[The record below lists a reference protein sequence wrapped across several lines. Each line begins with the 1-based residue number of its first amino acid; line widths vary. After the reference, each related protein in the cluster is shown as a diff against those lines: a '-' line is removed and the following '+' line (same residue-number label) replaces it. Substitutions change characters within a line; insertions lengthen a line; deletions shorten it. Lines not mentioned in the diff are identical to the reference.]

1 MEALFLDV
9 DGVIINSIDECYL
22 ISSEVYFK
30 EFKSKSP
37 DPKTKELFYQ
47 YRGLVRPVYQYM
59 VLFQA
64 IESVQQGNE
73 SNIEK
78 KFIELNQSSQV
89 DNNNRFENLFFDLRK
104 KYQADLASWIRM
116 NPLTPFG
123 QTLKEKHLPNTFFIT
138 TKDAVSVKH
147 ISRHYN
153 IKVGDV
159 FDKEVY
165 SLTGSKGRIITNFLN
180 EQNDYDSAIFI
191 DDAIEHLD
199 TVDDSRIK
207 CYFAGWGYGNNRD
220 YPEYTPDL
228 WVKTIT

>member
-37 DPKTKELFYQ
+37 DPRTKELFYQ
-47 YRGLVRPVYQYM
+47 HRGLVRPVYQYM

-73 SNIEK
+73 SNIEQ

-89 DNNNRFENLFFDLRK
+89 GDNNRFENLFFDLRK
-104 KYQADLASWIRM
+104 KYQADLASWVRM
-116 NPLTPFG
+116 NPLTLFG
-123 QTLKEKHLPNTFFIT
+123 QTLKEKNLLNTFFIT
-138 TKDAVSVKH
+138 TKDKVSVEH
-147 ISRHYN
+147 ISRHYS
-153 IKVGDV
+153 IRVSGI
-159 FDKEVY
+159 FEKEIY
-165 SLTGSKGRIITNFLN
+165 SRLGSKGKIITKFLN
-180 EQNDYDSAIFI
+180 DHHNYDSAVFV
-191 DDAIEHLD
+191 DDAVEHLD

-207 CYFAGWGYGNNRD
+207 CYFADWGYGNNRN